1 MSKVPAIMAKVDAAL
16 VDIDNKIDWLYY
28 LSPLDN
34 DAMWQSF
41 VDSGYKRVPKLR
53 YPEVPPDHSDI
64 CDELKRL
71 PVDKV
76 EEPLVEI
83 LLQEKQTELQ
93 LQLELVL
100 KREQQ
105 GFTAVSTEL
114 FGGLEPTLSQTAKN
128 ILTQVA
134 AEEEPEHPRG
144 YDAGCIDVITAAE
157 REIAFYREQAPELK
171 ATARAVAD
179 LNSMMM
185 VHHGH
190 LKVAS
195 SVCLSKERIAPL
207 IAHEVGTH
215 VVTRYNGSLQPL
227 KQFEVGLAHYDALQ
241 EGLGTLAEYLA
252 GFLPARRLRV
262 IAARV
267 IASDLALAHKDVGSI
282 FAELHEQYQV
292 PTEDAFDIAV
302 RARRG
307 GGLTKDSVYLK
318 GLRDLLAYLASGE
331 DLTFL
336 HLGKFAIEQR
346 LIVQELMEQGWV
358 QPPRIIPRHLQSEAG
373 RSRLNRVRN
382 LSIESLYQ
390 TEPEL

>member
-1 MSKVPAIMAKVDAAL
+1 MSTIPAVMAQVDAAL
-16 VDIDNKIDWLYY
+16 VDIDNRIDWLHY

-41 VDSGYKRVPKLR
+41 VDSGYKRAPKLR
-53 YPEVPPDHSDI
+53 YPDVPDNYAQI
-64 CDELKRL
+64 CEELKRL
-71 PVDKV
+71 PIDKV
-76 EEPLVEI
+76 EEPLVEV

-100 KREQQ
+100 KREQA

-114 FGGLEPTLSQTAKN
+114 FGGLQPTLSQSAKQ
-128 ILTQVA
+128 ILARVA
-134 AEEEPEHPRG
+134 AEEEQPLG
-144 YDAGCIDVITAAE
+144 AADDANCADVIEAAQ
-157 REIAFYREQAPELK
+157 REIEFYRLQAPDLN
-171 ATARAVAD
+171 ATAQTLED

-195 SVCLSKERIAPL
+195 SVRLPRSRINAL

-215 VVTRYNGSLQPL
+215 IVTRYNGSLQPL

-267 IASDLALAHKDVGSI
+267 VASDLALAHNDVGSI
-282 FAELHEQYQV
+282 TAELHEQFAV
-292 PTEDAFDIAV
+292 PLEDAFDIAV
-302 RARRG
+302 RACRG
-307 GGLTKDSVYLK
+307 GGLTKDSVYLR
-318 GLRDLLAYLASGE
+318 GLRDLLAYLSIGE

-346 LIVQELMEQGWV
+346 QIVRELMEQGWV
-358 QPPRIIPRHLQSEAG
+358 QPPRIIPRHLQSEACCK
-373 RSRLNRVRN
+373 RLERVRN
-382 LSIESLYQ
+382 LSIDLLFQ